1 MTPRPATAPRS
12 RRARQAVATAVVL
25 AAAGLAPVPA
35 LAADPATA
43 PTAVAVAGDLDHLL
57 GCPGDWSP
65 DCDRAQMTRRPDGIW
80 SLSAHLPAGT
90 YSYKAALDKSW
101 AVNYGLNAAP
111 GGANIPLT
119 VPAAGA
125 DVTFLYDPATH
136 WITDTLNTALVTAG
150 GDFLDELGCAAGA
163 AGATDC
169 LAAWLTD
176 PDGDGLATFTTTAL
190 PAGTYHA
197 KAALGLPAT
206 PVDGTDTTFTVAKAG
221 DATTFSYTASS
232 RVLSVYAGQ
241 PKPSL
246 APRSGYWLTPD
257 TIAWDLGDNAGAAKT
272 FQLATAPDGGLTA
285 AGSGITGGTSIPLIR
300 DPKGLP
306 AALKAKY
313 PHLARLTA
321 LHVPREWA
329 AKAKQLVKGQSAV
342 AAMDATG
349 TLITATGLQ
358 TAGVLDSLY
367 AAKAADAELG
377 PVFDGKRPTLSLWAP
392 TAQSVTVELYDTA
405 TSTEARTVPL
415 TLDPDTGV
423 WSVKGDKSWGGR
435 YYRYQVKVWAPSVL
449 RTVTNTVTDP
459 YSLALSADSLRSQ
472 IVDLDDDAL
481 APRGWDD
488 TESPRAITAGQQ
500 QIQELHIRDFSA
512 TDTALPA
519 EERGTYL
526 AFTDPKSAGM
536 KHLKDLVAAGV
547 TTVQILPAFDFAG
560 TAEKRGDQAVPDCD
574 LPAMAPDSDQQQACV
589 AGTQARDAYNWGYN
603 PFHFTV
609 PEGSYATAP
618 DGGART
624 VQFRQMVQA
633 LHQAGLRVV
642 MDVVYNHTAAAG
654 QDPDSVLD
662 RIVPGYYQ
670 RQDAGGAV
678 THDSCC
684 ADTAPENAMMNKLV
698 VDSVTTW
705 AKQYHVDGFR
715 FDLMGLDPKQTMLD
729 VKDSVGR
736 LTQRRDGIDG
746 KATTLYGEGW
756 NYGVVA
762 NDARFVQATQANMAG
777 TGIGTFND
785 RLRDGVRGG
794 GPSDAD
800 PREQGFASGRFTD
813 PNGAPVNGTPD
824 RQKAGL
830 LHDMDLVKLG
840 LTGNLADYTFTTGDG
855 TRRKGSQID
864 YNGTPAGYTA
874 APGEA
879 VTYVDA
885 HDNLALYDSLAHK
898 LPAGTT
904 PAERARIQ
912 ALALAT
918 TTLAQGPGM
927 VQAGTDQLRS
937 KSLDG
942 DSYDSGDWFNAIH
955 WDCTQGNGFG
965 HGLPLAT
972 AGQNQAQWSFA
983 KPLLANPALTPTCA
997 DTSAASAQYQQFLK
1011 IKRSTPLFSLDTSKA
1026 VQQRLSFPLSGTA
1039 DEVPGVITE
1048 HLDGR
1053 GLDTYKSV
1061 TVIFNATTSSRT
1073 QSVAA
1078 LAGTRQDLH
1087 PVQRNGTDPTVKQS
1101 TYDPAGGTF
1110 TVPAHTVAVFVEN

>member
-1 MTPRPATAPRS
+1 M
-12 RRARQAVATAVVL
+12 
-25 AAAGLAPVPA
+25 
-35 LAADPATA
+35 
-43 PTAVAVAGDLDHLL
+43 
-57 GCPGDWSP
+57 
-65 DCDRAQMTRRPDGIW
+65 
-80 SLSAHLPAGT
+80 
-90 YSYKAALDKSW
+90 Y
-101 AVNYGLNAAP
+101 
-111 GGANIPLT
+111 
-119 VPAAGA
+119 
-125 DVTFLYDPATH
+125 
-136 WITDTLNTALVTAG
+136 
-150 GDFLDELGCAAGA
+150 E
-163 AGATDC
+163 
-169 LAAWLTD
+169 
-176 PDGDGLATFTTTAL
+176 
-190 PAGTYHA
+190 
-197 KAALGLPAT
+197 
-206 PVDGTDTTFTVAKAG
+206 
-221 DATTFSYTASS
+221 
-232 RVLSVYAGQ
+232 
-241 PKPSL
+241 
-246 APRSGYWLTPD
+246 
-257 TIAWDLGDNAGAAKT
+257 
-272 FQLATAPDGGLTA
+272 
-285 AGSGITGGTSIPLIR
+285 
-300 DPKGLP
+300 
-306 AALKAKY
+306 
-313 PHLARLTA
+313 
-321 LHVPREWA
+321 
-329 AKAKQLVKGQSAV
+329 
-342 AAMDATG
+342 
-349 TLITATGLQ
+349 
-358 TAGVLDSLY
+358 
-367 AAKAADAELG
+367 
-377 PVFDGKRPTLSLWAP
+377 
-392 TAQSVTVELYDTA
+392 TA
-405 TSTEARTVPL
+405 TSTVARTVPL

-472 IVDLDDDAL
+472 IVDLDDDAF

-488 TESPRAITAGQQ
+488 TESPKAITAGQQ

-512 TDTALPA
+512 ADTALPT

-526 AFTDPKSAGM
+526 AFTDPQSAGM

-560 TAEKRGDQAVPDCD
+560 TAGKRGDQAVPDCD
-574 LPAMAPDSDQQQACV
+574 LPAMAPDS
-589 AGTQARDAYNWGYN
+589 
-603 PFHFTV
+603 
-609 PEGSYATAP
+609 
-618 DGGART
+618 
-624 VQFRQMVQA
+624 
-633 LHQAGLRVV
+633 
-642 MDVVYNHTAAAG
+642 
-654 QDPDSVLD
+654 VLD

-670 RQDAGGAV
+670 RQDAKGTV

-684 ADTAPENAMMNKLV
+684 ADAAPENAMMNKLV

-729 VKDSVGR
+729 VKDSLGR

-762 NDARFVQATQANMAG
+762 DDARFVQATQANMAG

-855 TRRKGSQID
+855 TRRKGSEID

-927 VQAGTDQLRS
+927 VQAGTDLLRS

-972 AGQNQAQWSFA
+972 AGQNQAQWSLA

-1011 IKRSTPLFSLDTSKA
+1011 IKRSTPLFSLDTAKA

-1039 DEVPGVITE
+1039 GEVPGVITE

>member
-1 MTPRPATAPRS
+1 MTPRPASAHRS

-25 AAAGLAPVPA
+25 TAAGLAPVPA
-35 LAADPATA
+35 LAADRAAT
-43 PTAVAVAGDLDHLL
+43 PSAVAVAGDLDHLL

-65 DCDRAQMTRRPDGIW
+65 DCDQAQMTRRPDGIW
-80 SLSAHLPAGT
+80 QLSAHLPAGA
-90 YSYKAALDKSW
+90 YSYKAALEKSW
-101 AVNYGLNAAP
+101 DVNYGLNAAP
-111 GGANIPLT
+111 GGANIPLA
-119 VPAAGA
+119 VPAAGV

-136 WITDTLNTALVTAG
+136 WITDTLNTAVVTAT
-150 GDFLDELGCAAGA
+150 GDFLDELGCTADAV
-163 AGATDC
+163 DC
-169 LAAWLTD
+169 LSAWLTD

-190 PAGTYHA
+190 PAGGYHA
-197 KAALGLPAT
+197 RAALGLPAA
-206 PVDGTDTTFTVAKAG
+206 PVDGTDTAFTVAKTG

-246 APRSGYWLTPD
+246 APRSAYWLTPD
-257 TIAWDLGDNAGAAKT
+257 TIAWDLGATAATART

-285 AGSGITGGTSIPLIR
+285 AGTGITGGTGIPLTR

-306 AALKAKY
+306 AALKVKF
-313 PHLARLTA
+313 PHLAKLTA

-342 AAMDATG
+342 AALDATG
-349 TLITATGLQ
+349 NLTTATGLQ

-367 AAKAADAELG
+367 AAKAAHAELG
-377 PVFDGKRPTLSLWAP
+377 PVFHGKRPTLSLWAP

-405 TSTEARTVPL
+405 TSAAARTVPL
-415 TLDPDTGV
+415 TLDEATGV
-423 WSVKGDKSWGGR
+423 WSVEGDRSWNGT
-435 YYRYQVKVWAPSVL
+435 YYRYQVRVWAPSVL

-459 YSLALSADSLRSQ
+459 YSLALSADSRRSQ
-472 IVDLDDDAL
+472 IVDLDDATL
-481 APRGWDD
+481 TPPGWDD
-488 TESPRAITAGQQ
+488 TASPKAITAGQQ

-512 TDTALPA
+512 ADTALPA
-519 EERGTYL
+519 DERGTYL
-526 AFTDPKSAGM
+526 AFTDPDSAGM
-536 KHLKDLVAAGV
+536 KHLEDLVAAGV

-560 TAEKRGDQAVPDCD
+560 TAEKRADQTTPGCD
-574 LPAMAPDSDQQQACV
+574 LPGMAPDSDQQQACIT
-589 AGTQARDAYNWGYN
+589 GTQAADAYNWGYN

-609 PEGSYATAP
+609 PEGSYATTP

-624 VQFRQMVQA
+624 VQFRAMVQA

-662 RIVPGYYQ
+662 RVVPGYYQ
-670 RQDAGGAV
+670 RQDANGTV
-678 THDSCC
+678 TRDSCC

-715 FDLMGLDPKQTMLD
+715 FDLMGLDPKQTVLD
-729 VKDSVGR
+729 VKDSLSG
-736 LTQRRDGIDG
+736 LTLRRDGIDG

-762 NDARFVQATQANMAG
+762 DDARFVQATQANMAG

-794 GPSDAD
+794 GPSDTD
-800 PREQGFASGRFTD
+800 PREQGFATGQFTD
-813 PNGAPVNGTPD
+813 PNGAPLNGTPQQ
-824 RQKAGL
+824 QKADL

-840 LTGNLADYTFTTGDG
+840 LTGNLADYTFTTSDG
-855 TRRKGSQID
+855 TRRKGSGID

-904 PAERARIQ
+904 PAERARLQ

-918 TTLAQGPGM
+918 GTLSQGPGM
-927 VQAGTDQLRS
+927 VQAGTDLLRS

-942 DSYDSGDWFNAIH
+942 NSYDSGDWFNAIH
-955 WDCTQGNGFG
+955 WDCSQGNGFG
-965 HGLPLAT
+965 HGLPLG
-972 AGQNQAQWSFA
+972 GQSAWSYA
-983 KPLLANPALTPTCA
+983 KPLLADPALVPSCT
-997 DTSAASAQYQQFLK
+997 DTASTSAQYQQFLR
-1011 IKRSTPLFSLDTSKA
+1011 IKRSTPLFSLTTARA
-1026 VQQRLSFPLSGTA
+1026 VQQRLTFPLSGTPG
-1039 DEVPGVITE
+1039 EVPGVITE

-1053 GLDTYKSV
+1053 GLGTYTSV
-1061 TVIFNATTSSRT
+1061 TVVYNATSTSRT
-1073 QSVAA
+1073 QTLPG
-1078 LAGTRQDLH
+1078 LAGSRQTLH
-1087 PVQRNGTDPTVKQS
+1087 PVQLNGTDPVVRQAA
-1101 TYDPAGGTF
+1101 YDRATGTF
-1110 TVPAHTVAVFVEN
+1110 TVPAHTVAVFVQP